1 MKHGAIEYLNNLW
14 TRFDAGGECD
24 TAQLRA
30 LYLSIEAA
38 MPYIRGRLPKTYM
51 VHSDAMRIHQ
61 LLERMIEERKK

>member
-1 MKHGAIEYLNNLW
+1 MKHANIECLKKLW
-14 TRFDAGGECD
+14 ARFDAEKPCD
-24 TAQLRA
+24 AAQLRA

-61 LLERMIEERKK
+61 QLERMIEERK